1 MDCAGADMLFSCPPR
16 GLRKWLTGASE
27 SPRSSNFMERPI
39 FKPIGT
45 PEVELDTPAFVVDVE
60 KLDRNIETT
69 ASFFRD
75 GAASLRPH
83 VSGHGSPAIAHKQLA
98 AGGTVGG
105 IATATVGQAEVFARY
120 GFVDFLVANVVAT
133 PLKARRLAALART
146 AKVTAA
152 VDSAAGVAVLSDAA
166 SEASVT
172 LNAAVYVRTGRNGV
186 GAEPADAVELARAV
200 GGADGLSL
208 SGLMT
213 YEGTMLCDSRDEL
226 EAASLKW
233 AGVMVDTREAVEAAG
248 MRVDVLSIGGTHNYE
263 IVGAVDG
270 VTEVPAGSYALMDEK
285 YRAHRPQL
293 ENAGRVMTCVTSMP
307 EPGNIITDGG
317 RKAIGGDAGNPG
329 VEGVEGAVCRGLSA
343 EHGGIQVPEDLDHG
357 LKLGDRIWCVPMDV
371 AGSVNVHDY
380 MFAIRGGALEAVW
393 DLPARGHY
401 R

>member
-1 MDCAGADMLFSCPPR
+1 
-16 GLRKWLTGASE
+16 
-27 SPRSSNFMERPI
+27 MERPI
-39 FKPIGT
+39 FKPIGA

-60 KLDRNIETT
+60 KLDRNIETA

-75 GAASLRPH
+75 NTADLRPH
-83 VSGHGSPAIAHKQLA
+83 VSGHGSPFIAHRQLA
-98 AGGTVGG
+98 AGGTVEG

-120 GFVDFLVANVVAT
+120 GFGDIFVANVVAT
-133 PLKARRLAALART
+133 PLKARRLSALSRT
-146 AKVTAA
+146 AKVTVAA
-152 VDSAAGVAVLSDAA
+152 DSPAGVDVLSQAA
-166 SEASVT
+166 SAASVT
-172 LNAAVYVRTGRNGV
+172 LNVVAYVRTGQNGV
-186 GAEPADAVELARAV
+186 GVEPGGPAVELARAV
-200 GGADGLSL
+200 DAADGLAFA
-208 SGLMT
+208 GLMT
-213 YEGTMLCDSRDEL
+213 YEGTILRDSKDEL
-226 EAASLKW
+226 EAESLKW

-248 MRVDVLSIGGTHNYE
+248 MNVDVLSIGGTHNYE

-285 YRAHRPQL
+285 YRAHRPQF

-329 VEGVEGAVCRGLSA
+329 IEGVEGAVCRGLSA

-371 AGSVNVHDY
+371 AGSINVHDY
-380 MFAIRGGALEAVW
+380 LFAIRGGVLEAVW

>member
-1 MDCAGADMLFSCPPR
+1 
-16 GLRKWLTGASE
+16 
-27 SPRSSNFMERPI
+27 MERPI

-60 KLDRNIETT
+60 KLDRNIETA

-75 GAASLRPH
+75 SAAGLRPH
-83 VSGHGSPAIAHKQLA
+83 VSGHGSPAIAHRQLA

-120 GFVDFLVANVVAT
+120 GFGDIFVANVVAT
-133 PLKARRLAALART
+133 SLKARRLAALART
-146 AKVTAA
+146 AKITAGA
-152 VDSAAGVAVLSDAA
+152 DSTAGLGVLSEAA
-166 SEASVT
+166 SAASVT
-172 LNAAVYVRTGRNGV
+172 LNVVVYVSTGRNGMGV
-186 GAEPADAVELARAV
+186 APGDAVELARAV
-200 GGADGLSL
+200 DRADGLIFA
-208 SGLMT
+208 GLMT

-226 EAASLKW
+226 ESESLKW

-248 MRVDVLSIGGTHNYE
+248 MSVEVLSIGGTHNYE

-371 AGSVNVHDY
+371 GGSINVHDY
-380 MFAIRGGALEAVW
+380 LFAIRDGALEAIW

>member
-1 MDCAGADMLFSCPPR
+1 
-16 GLRKWLTGASE
+16 
-27 SPRSSNFMERPI
+27 MERPI
-39 FKPIGT
+39 SKPIGT

-60 KLDRNIETT
+60 KLDRNIETA

-75 GAASLRPH
+75 NTADLRPH
-83 VSGHGSPAIAHKQLA
+83 VSGHGSPSIAHRQLA

-120 GFVDFLVANVVAT
+120 GFGDVFVANVVAT
-133 PLKARRLAALART
+133 PLKARRLSALSRT
-146 AKVTAA
+146 AKVTVAA
-152 VDSAAGVAVLSDAA
+152 DSAAGVDVLSQAA
-166 SEASVT
+166 SAASVT
-172 LNAAVYVRTGRNGV
+172 LNVVVYVRTGQNGMGV
-186 GAEPADAVELARAV
+186 EPGGPAVELARAV
-200 GGADGLSL
+200 DAADGLAFA
-208 SGLMT
+208 GLMT
-213 YEGTMLCDSRDEL
+213 YEGTILCDSRDET
-226 EAASLKW
+226 EAESLKW
-233 AGVMVDTREAVEAAG
+233 AGVMVDTREAVEAAD
-248 MRVDVLSIGGTHNYE
+248 MNVEVLSIGGTHNYE
-263 IVGAVDG
+263 TVGAVDG

-285 YRAHRPQL
+285 YRAHRPQF

-329 VEGVEGAVCRGLSA
+329 IEGVEGAVCRGLSA

-380 MFAIRGGALEAVW
+380 LFAIRGGVLEAIW

>member
-1 MDCAGADMLFSCPPR
+1 
-16 GLRKWLTGASE
+16 
-27 SPRSSNFMERPI
+27 MERPI
-39 FKPIGT
+39 SKPIGT

-60 KLDRNIETT
+60 KLDRNIETA

-75 GAASLRPH
+75 NTADLRPH
-83 VSGHGSPAIAHKQLA
+83 VSGHGSPSIAHRQLA

-120 GFVDFLVANVVAT
+120 GFGDVFIANVVAT
-133 PLKARRLAALART
+133 PLKARRLSALSRT
-146 AKVTAA
+146 AKITVAA
-152 VDSAAGVAVLSDAA
+152 DSAAGVDVLSQAA
-166 SEASVT
+166 LAASVT
-172 LNAAVYVRTGRNGV
+172 LNVVVYVRTGQNGMGV
-186 GAEPADAVELARAV
+186 EPGGPAVELARAV
-200 GGADGLSL
+200 DAADGLAFA
-208 SGLMT
+208 GLMT
-213 YEGTMLCDSRDEL
+213 YEGTILCDSRDET
-226 EAASLKW
+226 EAESLKW
-233 AGVMVDTREAVEAAG
+233 AGVMVDTREAVEAAD
-248 MRVDVLSIGGTHNYE
+248 MNVEVLSIGGTHNYE
-263 IVGAVDG
+263 TVGAVDG

-285 YRAHRPQL
+285 YRAHRPQF

-329 VEGVEGAVCRGLSA
+329 IEGVEGAVCRGLSA

-371 AGSVNVHDY
+371 AGSINVHDY
-380 MFAIRGGALEAVW
+380 LFAIRGGVLEAIW

>member
-1 MDCAGADMLFSCPPR
+1 
-16 GLRKWLTGASE
+16 
-27 SPRSSNFMERPI
+27 MERPI

-45 PEVELDTPAFVVDVE
+45 PETELDTPAFVVDVD
-60 KLDRNIETT
+60 KLDRNIETV
-69 ASFFRD
+69 ASYFRD
-75 GAASLRPH
+75 GAVGLRPH
-83 VSGHGSPAIAHKQLA
+83 VSGHGSPTIAHRQLA

-120 GFVDFLVANVVAT
+120 GFGDLFVANVVAT

-152 VDSAAGVAVLSDAA
+152 ADSGAGVDVLSEAA
-166 SEASVT
+166 SAASVT
-172 LNAAVYVRTGRNGV
+172 LNVVVYVRTGRNGMGV
-186 GAEPADAVELARAV
+186 EPRGAVELARAV
-200 GGADGLSL
+200 DAADGLAFA
-208 SGLMT
+208 GLMT
-213 YEGTMLCDSRDEL
+213 HEGTILCDSRDEL
-226 EAASLKW
+226 EAESLRW

-248 MRVDVLSIGGTHNYE
+248 MNVEVLSMGGTHNYE
-263 IVGAVDG
+263 IVGAVGG
-270 VTEVPAGSYALMDEK
+270 VTEVRAGSYALMDEK

-293 ENAGRVMTCVTSMP
+293 ENAGRVMTCVMSMP

-317 RKAIGGDAGNPG
+317 RKAIGGDAGNPSI
-329 VEGVEGAVCRGLSA
+329 EGVEGAVCRGLSA
-343 EHGGIQVPEDLDHG
+343 EHGGISLPEDADHG

-380 MFAIRGGALEAVW
+380 LFAIRDGALEAIW

>member
-1 MDCAGADMLFSCPPR
+1 
-16 GLRKWLTGASE
+16 
-27 SPRSSNFMERPI
+27 MERPI

-45 PEVELDTPAFVVDVE
+45 PEVELDTPAFVVDVD
-60 KLDRNIETT
+60 KLDRNIETA

-75 GAASLRPH
+75 SAASLRPH
-83 VSGHGSPAIAHKQLA
+83 VSGHGSPTIAHRQLA

-120 GFVDFLVANVVAT
+120 GFGDIFVANVVAT
-133 PLKARRLAALART
+133 PLKARRLSALART
-146 AKVTAA
+146 ATVTAA
-152 VDSAAGVAVLSDAA
+152 ADSTAAVGVLSEAA
-166 SEASVT
+166 SAASVT
-172 LNAAVYVRTGRNGV
+172 LNVVVYVRTGQNGMGV
-186 GAEPADAVELARAV
+186 EPGDAVELARAV
-200 GGADGLSL
+200 DGAEGLVFA
-208 SGLMT
+208 GLMT
-213 YEGTMLCDSRDEL
+213 YEGAILRDSQDDL
-226 EAASLKW
+226 ESESLKW
-233 AGVMVDTREAVEAAG
+233 VGVMVDTREAVEAAG
-248 MRVDVLSIGGTHNYE
+248 LGVDVLSIGGTHNYE

-285 YRAHRPQL
+285 YRAHRPKL
-293 ENAGRVMTCVTSMP
+293 ESAGRVMTCVTSMP

-329 VEGVEGAVCRGLSA
+329 IEGVEGAVCRGLSA

-380 MFAIRGGALEAVW
+380 LFAIRDGALEAIW

>member
-1 MDCAGADMLFSCPPR
+1 
-16 GLRKWLTGASE
+16 
-27 SPRSSNFMERPI
+27 MERPI
-39 FKPIGT
+39 SKPIGT

-60 KLDRNIETT
+60 KLDRNIETA

-75 GAASLRPH
+75 NTADLRPH
-83 VSGHGSPAIAHKQLA
+83 VSGHGSPSIAHRQLA

-120 GFVDFLVANVVAT
+120 GFGDVFVANVVAT
-133 PLKARRLAALART
+133 PLKARRLSALSRT
-146 AKVTAA
+146 AKVTVAA
-152 VDSAAGVAVLSDAA
+152 DSAAGVDVLSQAA
-166 SEASVT
+166 SAASVT
-172 LNAAVYVRTGRNGV
+172 LNVVVYVRTGQNGMGV
-186 GAEPADAVELARAV
+186 EPGDPAVELARAV
-200 GGADGLSL
+200 DAADGLAFA
-208 SGLMT
+208 GLMT
-213 YEGTMLCDSRDEL
+213 YEGTILCDSRDEL
-226 EAASLKW
+226 EAESLKW
-233 AGVMVDTREAVEAAG
+233 AGVMVDTKEAVEAAG
-248 MRVDVLSIGGTHNYE
+248 LNVEVLSIGGTHNYE
-263 IVGAVDG
+263 TVGAVDG

-285 YRAHRPQL
+285 YRAHRPQF

-329 VEGVEGAVCRGLSA
+329 IEGVEGAVCRGLSA

-380 MFAIRGGALEAVW
+380 LFAIRGGVLEAIW

>member
-1 MDCAGADMLFSCPPR
+1 
-16 GLRKWLTGASE
+16 
-27 SPRSSNFMERPI
+27 MERPI

-60 KLDRNIETT
+60 KLDRNIETA

-75 GAASLRPH
+75 SGAGLRPH
-83 VSGHGSPAIAHKQLA
+83 VSGHGSPAIAHRQLA
-98 AGGTVGG
+98 AGGTVEG

-120 GFVDFLVANVVAT
+120 GFGDIFVANVIAT
-133 PLKARRLAALART
+133 PLKATRLSALART
-146 AKVTAA
+146 ATVTAAADSTAA
-152 VDSAAGVAVLSDAA
+152 VDVLSEAA
-166 SEASVT
+166 SAASVT
-172 LNAAVYVRTGRNGV
+172 LNVVVYVRTRQNGMGV
-186 GAEPADAVELARAV
+186 EPGDAVELARAV
-200 GGADGLSL
+200 DGAEGLVFA
-208 SGLMT
+208 GLMT
-213 YEGTMLCDSRDEL
+213 YEGAILRDSRDDL
-226 EAASLKW
+226 ESESLKW
-233 AGVMVDTREAVEAAG
+233 VGVMVDTREAVEAAG
-248 MRVDVLSIGGTHNYE
+248 LGVDVLSIGGTHNYE

-317 RKAIGGDAGNPG
+317 RKAIGGDAGPPG
-329 VEGVEGAVCRGLSA
+329 VEGVDGAVCRGLSA

-371 AGSVNVHDY
+371 GGSVNVHDY
-380 MFAIRGGALEAVW
+380 LFAIRGGALEAIW
-393 DLPARGHY
+393 DLPARGQF

>member
-1 MDCAGADMLFSCPPR
+1 
-16 GLRKWLTGASE
+16 
-27 SPRSSNFMERPI
+27 MERPI
-39 FKPIGT
+39 SKPIGT

-60 KLDRNIETT
+60 KLDRNIETA

-75 GAASLRPH
+75 NTADLRPH
-83 VSGHGSPAIAHKQLA
+83 VSGHGSPSIAHRQLA

-120 GFVDFLVANVVAT
+120 GFGDVFIANVVAT
-133 PLKARRLAALART
+133 PLKARRLSALSRT
-146 AKVTAA
+146 AKVTVAA
-152 VDSAAGVAVLSDAA
+152 DSAAGVDVLSQAA
-166 SEASVT
+166 LAASVT
-172 LNAAVYVRTGRNGV
+172 LNVVVYVRTGQNGMGV
-186 GAEPADAVELARAV
+186 EPGGPAVELARAV
-200 GGADGLSL
+200 DAADGLTFA
-208 SGLMT
+208 GLMT
-213 YEGTMLCDSRDEL
+213 YEGTILCDSRDET
-226 EAASLKW
+226 EAESLKW
-233 AGVMVDTREAVEAAG
+233 AGVMVDTKEAVEAAG
-248 MRVDVLSIGGTHNYE
+248 LNVEVLSIGGTHNYE
-263 IVGAVDG
+263 TVGAVDG

-285 YRAHRPQL
+285 YRAHRPQF

-329 VEGVEGAVCRGLSA
+329 IEGVEGAVCRGLSA

-371 AGSVNVHDY
+371 AGSINVHDY
-380 MFAIRGGALEAVW
+380 LFAIRGGVLEAIW

>member
-1 MDCAGADMLFSCPPR
+1 
-16 GLRKWLTGASE
+16 
-27 SPRSSNFMERPI
+27 MERPI

-60 KLDRNIETT
+60 KLDRNIKTA
-69 ASFFRD
+69 ASFFQD
-75 GAASLRPH
+75 NSASLRPH
-83 VSGHGSPAIAHKQLA
+83 VSGHGSPSIAHKQLA

-120 GFVDFLVANVVAT
+120 GFTDISVANVVAT
-133 PLKARRLAALART
+133 PLKARRLSALART
-146 AKVTAA
+146 AKTTVAVDSLAALDVLSQAASAACVTLNVVVYVNTGGNGIGVEPGDAA
-152 VDSAAGVAVLSDAA
+152 VELARSVDSAAGLTFA
-166 SEASVT
+166 
-172 LNAAVYVRTGRNGV
+172 
-186 GAEPADAVELARAV
+186 
-200 GGADGLSL
+200 
-208 SGLMT
+208 GLMT
-213 YEGTMLCDSRDEL
+213 YEGAMLCGSRDEL
-226 EAASLKW
+226 EAESLKW

-248 MRVDVLSIGGTHNYE
+248 MSVDVLSIGGTHNYE

-285 YRAHRPQL
+285 YRAHRPQF

-307 EPGNIITDGG
+307 EPGNIVTDGG

-329 VEGVEGAVCRGLSA
+329 VEGIEGAVCRGLSA

-371 AGSVNVHDY
+371 GGSVNVHDY
-380 MFAIRGGALEAVW
+380 LFAIRDGALEAIW

>member
-1 MDCAGADMLFSCPPR
+1 
-16 GLRKWLTGASE
+16 
-27 SPRSSNFMERPI
+27 MERPI

-60 KLDRNIETT
+60 KLDRNIETA

-75 GAASLRPH
+75 NGASLRPH
-83 VSGHGSPAIAHKQLA
+83 VSGHGSPAIAHRQLA

-105 IATATVGQAEVFARY
+105 IATVTVGQAEVFARY
-120 GFVDFLVANVVAT
+120 GFVDYFVANVVAT
-133 PLKARRLAALART
+133 PLKARRLSALART
-146 AKVTAA
+146 AKVTVGA
-152 VDSAAGVAVLSDAA
+152 DSVAGVGVLSDAA
-166 SEASVT
+166 SAASVT
-172 LNAAVYVRTGRNGV
+172 LNVVVYVRTGQNGM
-186 GAEPADAVELARAV
+186 GADPSDAVELARAV
-200 GGADGLSL
+200 DGAEGLAFA
-208 SGLMT
+208 GLMT
-213 YEGTMLCDSRDEL
+213 YEGAILRDSRDEL
-226 EAASLKW
+226 EAESLKW

-248 MRVDVLSIGGTHNYE
+248 MSVDVLSIGGTHNYE

-329 VEGVEGAVCRGLSA
+329 IEGVDGAVCRGLSA
-343 EHGGIQVPEDLDHG
+343 EHGGISVPEDLDHG

-380 MFAIRGGALEAVW
+380 LFAIRDGALEAIW

>member
-1 MDCAGADMLFSCPPR
+1 
-16 GLRKWLTGASE
+16 
-27 SPRSSNFMERPI
+27 MERPI

-45 PEVELDTPAFVVDVE
+45 PEVELDTPAFVVDVD
-60 KLDRNIETT
+60 KLDRNIETA

-75 GAASLRPH
+75 SAASLRPH
-83 VSGHGSPAIAHKQLA
+83 VSGHGSPTIAHRQLA

-120 GFVDFLVANVVAT
+120 GFGDIFVANVVAT
-133 PLKARRLAALART
+133 PLKARRLSALART
-146 AKVTAA
+146 AKVTVAA
-152 VDSAAGVAVLSDAA
+152 DSVAGVDVLSQAA
-166 SEASVT
+166 SAASVT
-172 LNAAVYVRTGRNGV
+172 LNVVAYVRTGQNGMGV
-186 GAEPADAVELARAV
+186 EPGGPTVELARAV
-200 GGADGLSL
+200 DAADGLAFA
-208 SGLMT
+208 GLMT
-213 YEGTMLCDSRDEL
+213 YEGAVLRDSQDEL
-226 EAASLKW
+226 ASESLNW
-233 AGVMVDTREAVEAAG
+233 AGVMVDAREAVESAG
-248 MRVDVLSIGGTHNYE
+248 MSVEVLSIGGTHNYE

-329 VEGVEGAVCRGLSA
+329 IEGVEGAVCRGLSA

-380 MFAIRGGALEAVW
+380 LFAIRDGALEAIW

>member
-1 MDCAGADMLFSCPPR
+1 
-16 GLRKWLTGASE
+16 
-27 SPRSSNFMERPI
+27 MERPI
-39 FKPIGT
+39 SKPIGT

-60 KLDRNIETT
+60 KLDRNIETA

-75 GAASLRPH
+75 NTADLRPH
-83 VSGHGSPAIAHKQLA
+83 VSGHGSPSIAHRQLA

-120 GFVDFLVANVVAT
+120 GFGDVFVANVVAT
-133 PLKARRLAALART
+133 PLKARRLSALSRT
-146 AKVTAA
+146 AKVTVAA
-152 VDSAAGVAVLSDAA
+152 DSAAGVDVLSQAA
-166 SEASVT
+166 SAASVT
-172 LNAAVYVRTGRNGV
+172 LNVVVYVRTGQNGMGV
-186 GAEPADAVELARAV
+186 EPGGPAVELARAV
-200 GGADGLSL
+200 DAADGLAFA
-208 SGLMT
+208 GLMT
-213 YEGTMLCDSRDEL
+213 YEGMILCDSRDET
-226 EAASLKW
+226 EAESLKW
-233 AGVMVDTREAVEAAG
+233 AGVMVDTKEAVEAAG
-248 MRVDVLSIGGTHNYE
+248 LNVEVLSIGGTHNYE
-263 IVGAVDG
+263 TVGAVDG

-285 YRAHRPQL
+285 YRAHRPQF

-329 VEGVEGAVCRGLSA
+329 IEGVEGAVCRGLSA

-380 MFAIRGGALEAVW
+380 LFAIRGGVLEAIW

>member
-1 MDCAGADMLFSCPPR
+1 
-16 GLRKWLTGASE
+16 
-27 SPRSSNFMERPI
+27 MERPI

-45 PEVELDTPAFVVDVE
+45 PEVELDTPAFVVDVD
-60 KLDRNIETT
+60 KLDRNIETA

-75 GAASLRPH
+75 GAAGLRPH
-83 VSGHGSPAIAHKQLA
+83 VSGHGSPAIAHRQLA

-120 GFVDFLVANVVAT
+120 GFGDISVANVVAT
-133 PLKARRLAALART
+133 PLKARRLCALART
-146 AKVTAA
+146 AKATVAADSAAA
-152 VDSAAGVAVLSDAA
+152 VDVLSEAA
-166 SEASVT
+166 SAASVT
-172 LNAAVYVRTGRNGV
+172 LNVVVYVRTGQNGMGV
-186 GAEPADAVELARAV
+186 EPGDAVDLARAV
-200 GGADGLSL
+200 DEAEGLAFA
-208 SGLMT
+208 GLMT
-213 YEGTMLCDSRDEL
+213 YEGAILRDSRDEL
-226 EAASLKW
+226 ESESLKW

-248 MRVDVLSIGGTHNYE
+248 MSVEVLSIGGTHNYE

-329 VEGVEGAVCRGLSA
+329 IEGVEGAVCRGLSA
-343 EHGGIQVPEDLDHG
+343 EHGGISVPEDADHG
-357 LKLGDRIWCVPMDV
+357 LQLGDRIWCVPMEV
-371 AGSVNVHDY
+371 GGSVNVHDY
-380 MFAIRGGALEAVW
+380 LFAIRDGALEAIW

>member
-1 MDCAGADMLFSCPPR
+1 
-16 GLRKWLTGASE
+16 
-27 SPRSSNFMERPI
+27 MERPI

-45 PEVELDTPAFVVDVE
+45 PEAELDTPAFVVDVE
-60 KLDRNIETT
+60 KLGRNIETA
-69 ASFFRD
+69 ASFFRNN
-75 GAASLRPH
+75 AATLRPH
-83 VSGHGSPAIAHKQLA
+83 VSGHGSPAIAHRQLA

-120 GFVDFLVANVVAT
+120 GFGDIFVANVVST
-133 PLKARRLAALART
+133 PLKAKRLCALART
-146 AKVTAA
+146 VKVTVATDSTAA
-152 VDSAAGVAVLSDAA
+152 VDVLSEAA
-166 SEASVT
+166 SAASVT
-172 LNAAVYVRTGRNGV
+172 LNVVAYVRTGQNGMGV
-186 GAEPADAVELARAV
+186 EPGGTVELARAV
-200 GGADGLSL
+200 EAADGLSFA
-208 SGLMT
+208 GLMT
-213 YEGTMLCDSRDEL
+213 YEGAILRDSRDEL
-226 EAASLKW
+226 EAESLKW

-248 MRVDVLSIGGTHNYE
+248 LSVEVLSIGGTHNYE

-285 YRAHRPQL
+285 YRAHRRQL

-357 LKLGDRIWCVPMDV
+357 LQLGDRIWCVPMDV
-371 AGSVNVHDY
+371 GGSVNVHDY
-380 MFAIRGGALEAVW
+380 LFAIRDGALEAIW

>member
-1 MDCAGADMLFSCPPR
+1 
-16 GLRKWLTGASE
+16 
-27 SPRSSNFMERPI
+27 MERPI

-60 KLDRNIETT
+60 KLDKNIET
-69 ASFFRD
+69 ASEFFRD
-75 GAASLRPH
+75 SAASLRPH

-105 IATATVGQAEVFARY
+105 LATVTVGQAEVFARY
-120 GFVDFLVANVVAT
+120 GFVDFLIANVVAT

-152 VDSAAGVAVLSDAA
+152 ADSAAGVGVLSDAA
-166 SEASVT
+166 SAASVT
-172 LNAAVYVRTGRNGV
+172 LNVVVYVRTGQNGM
-186 GAEPADAVELARAV
+186 GADPSDAVELARV
-200 GGADGLSL
+200 VDGAEGLSFA
-208 SGLMT
+208 GLMT
-213 YEGTMLCDSRDEL
+213 YEGTMLCGSRDEL

-248 MRVDVLSIGGTHNYE
+248 LGVDVLSIGGTHNYE

-285 YRAHRPQL
+285 YRAHRPQF
-293 ENAGRVMTCVTSMP
+293 ESAGRVMTCVTSMP

-329 VEGVEGAVCRGLSA
+329 IEGVEGAVCRGLSA
-343 EHGGIQVPEDLDHG
+343 EHGGISVPEDADHG
-357 LKLGDRIWCVPMDV
+357 LELGDRIWCVPMDV

-380 MFAIRGGALEAVW
+380 LFAIRDGALEAIW

>member
-1 MDCAGADMLFSCPPR
+1 
-16 GLRKWLTGASE
+16 
-27 SPRSSNFMERPI
+27 MERPI

-45 PEVELDTPAFVVDVE
+45 PEVELDTPAFVVDVD
-60 KLDRNIETT
+60 KLDRNIETA

-75 GAASLRPH
+75 SAASLRPH
-83 VSGHGSPAIAHKQLA
+83 VSGHGSPTIAHRQLA

-120 GFVDFLVANVVAT
+120 GFGDIFVANVVAT
-133 PLKARRLAALART
+133 PLKARRLSALART
-146 AKVTAA
+146 ASVTTAADSAAA
-152 VDSAAGVAVLSDAA
+152 VDVLSQAA
-166 SEASVT
+166 SAASVT
-172 LNAAVYVRTGRNGV
+172 LNVVAYVRTGQNGMGV
-186 GAEPADAVELARAV
+186 EPGGPTVELARAV
-200 GGADGLSL
+200 DAADGLAFA
-208 SGLMT
+208 GLMT
-213 YEGTMLCDSRDEL
+213 YEGTVLCDSRDEL
-226 EAASLKW
+226 EAESLNW
-233 AGVMVDTREAVEAAG
+233 AGVMVDAREAVEAAG
-248 MRVDVLSIGGTHNYE
+248 LGVDVLSIGGTHNYE

-329 VEGVEGAVCRGLSA
+329 VEGVEGAECRGLSA

-371 AGSVNVHDY
+371 GGSVNVHDY
-380 MFAIRGGALEAVW
+380 LFAIRGGALEAIW
-393 DLPARGHY
+393 DLPARGQF

>member
-1 MDCAGADMLFSCPPR
+1 
-16 GLRKWLTGASE
+16 
-27 SPRSSNFMERPI
+27 MERPI

-45 PEVELDTPAFVVDVE
+45 PEVELDTPAFVVDVD
-60 KLDRNIETT
+60 KLDRNIETA

-75 GAASLRPH
+75 SAASLRPH
-83 VSGHGSPAIAHKQLA
+83 VSGHGSPTIAHRQLA

-120 GFVDFLVANVVAT
+120 GFGDIFIANVIAT
-133 PLKARRLAALART
+133 PLKARRLSALART
-146 AKVTAA
+146 AKVTVAA
-152 VDSAAGVAVLSDAA
+152 DSVAGVDILSQAA
-166 SEASVT
+166 SAASVT
-172 LNAAVYVRTGRNGV
+172 LNVVAYVRTGQNGMGV
-186 GAEPADAVELARAV
+186 EPGGPTVELARAV
-200 GGADGLSL
+200 DAADGLAFA
-208 SGLMT
+208 GLMT
-213 YEGTMLCDSRDEL
+213 YEGTVLCDSRDEL
-226 EAASLKW
+226 EAESLNW
-233 AGVMVDTREAVEAAG
+233 AGVMVDAREAVEAAG
-248 MRVDVLSIGGTHNYE
+248 LGVDVLSIGGTHNYE

-329 VEGVEGAVCRGLSA
+329 VEGVEGAECRGLSA

-371 AGSVNVHDY
+371 GGSVNVHDY
-380 MFAIRGGALEAVW
+380 LFAIRGGALEAIW
-393 DLPARGHY
+393 DLPARGQF

>member
-1 MDCAGADMLFSCPPR
+1 
-16 GLRKWLTGASE
+16 
-27 SPRSSNFMERPI
+27 MERPI

-45 PEVELDTPAFVVDVE
+45 PEAELDTPAFVVDVE
-60 KLDRNIETT
+60 KLDRNIET
-69 ASFFRD
+69 AAAFFRD

-83 VSGHGSPAIAHKQLA
+83 VSGHGSPAIAHRQLA
-98 AGGTVGG
+98 AGGTAGG

-120 GFVDFLVANVVAT
+120 GFGDLFVANVVAT
-133 PLKARRLAALART
+133 PLKARRLCALART
-146 AKVTAA
+146 SKVTVAA
-152 VDSAAGVAVLSDAA
+152 DSAAAVGVLSEAA
-166 SEASVT
+166 SAAAVT
-172 LNAAVYVRTGRNGV
+172 LNVVVYVRTGQNGMGV
-186 GAEPADAVELARAV
+186 EPGDAAVELARAV
-200 GGADGLSL
+200 DSAGGLAFA
-208 SGLMT
+208 GLMT
-213 YEGTMLCDSRDEL
+213 YEGAILRDSRDEL
-226 EAASLKW
+226 EAESLRW

-248 MRVDVLSIGGTHNYE
+248 MSVEVLSIGGTHNYE

-357 LKLGDRIWCVPMDV
+357 LRLGDRIWCVPMDV
-371 AGSVNVHDY
+371 GGSVNVHDY
-380 MFAIRGGALEAVW
+380 LFAIRGGVLEAIW